1 MLEWGA
7 LAAPNSNAFATYAR
21 SARTAMQTTFGELRT
36 QRYRAWLQVDN
47 FIITSGNIGAIQKI
61 KIRSSGSGLG
71 AAWHLNKIEVQSTAT
86 GEKLVFPFGKWVD
99 EKNGLEHVLWPDR
112 DGDGIPDPTADADL
126 LKYKVSVYTSDI
138 RCVWLKICSSP
149 R

>member
-1 MLEWGA
+1 MLIGGGKGQRMLEWGA
-7 LAAPNSNAFATYAR
+7 LPCMTRQQSTPSHPGNVSRDEDT
-21 SARTAMQTTFGELRT
+21 EEC
-36 QRYRAWLQVDN
+36 RACLQVDN

-126 LKYKVSVYTSDI
+126 VKYKVSVYTSDI
-138 RCVWLKICSSP
+138 R
-149 R
+149 